1 MNQVLGTMVLGFFL
15 QYAFLAVSFMV
26 FGQGYGFAD
35 MDTSGCATLME
46 CLMGHFDY
54 GFRSAP
60 VWGSAKLTYV
70 RFGFDY
76 FYNLLVI
83 LIMAAIISGIIIDT
97 FADLRTQQQEI
108 NDDMTT
114 KCFICSLD
122 QSSLERK
129 SVKFNKHI

>member
-35 MDTSGCATLME
+35 MDTSGCATLLE

-97 FADLRTQQQEI
+97 FADLKEKQSEVFEAMESQ
-108 NDDMTT
+108 
-114 KCFICSLD
+114 CFICSL
-122 QSSLERK
+122 SK
-129 SVKFNKHI
+129 